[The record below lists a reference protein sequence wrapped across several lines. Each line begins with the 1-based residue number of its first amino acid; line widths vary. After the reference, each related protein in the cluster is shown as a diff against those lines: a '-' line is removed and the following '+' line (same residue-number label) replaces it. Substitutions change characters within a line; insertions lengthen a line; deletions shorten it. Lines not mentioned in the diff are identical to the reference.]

1 MAITDANLV
10 LGRILPEFFPN
21 IFGPSENESLDTA
34 AAQEAMQDI
43 TAQVNQQA
51 KSAGQPE
58 KSVDEVSSAKDGA
71 YLLCWQL
78 QLLREGVDVKCTVVQ
93 VQWSAWL
100 AALLQA
106 VHGALPASGQWLRLP
121 QQQGCWSPCT
131 TLGCLAAALRKQ
143 THRVHVDV
151 RAQPRRFDM

>member
-21 IFGPSENESLDTA
+21 IFGPSENEPLDTA

-58 KSVDEVSSAKDGA
+58 KSVDEVSSAPDGPFT
-71 YLLCWQL
+71 C
-78 QLLREGVDVKCTVVQ
+78 
-93 VQWSAWL
+93 
-100 AALLQA
+100 
-106 VHGALPASGQWLRLP
+106 LPGS
-121 QQQGCWSPCT
+121 C
-131 TLGCLAAALRKQ
+131 
-143 THRVHVDV
+143 
-151 RAQPRRFDM
+151 